1 MSIKTWVAKGSVALN
16 MMNGNQTQHRIP
28 MNPQPRL
35 GLLGNG
41 QVIRDDYFVWDSPQA
56 VCPIVEKGM
65 YRILRQAQYQPG
77 DVVWVR
83 EPGRVVAYEESA
95 DCQYEWMRIKYMA
108 DGHEVEIN
116 TPWRMS
122 DVWDGNGQKYPYGA
136 PDWVWKKQGIPNGI
150 FKEAARTFLKVNKV
164 RIERVTDI
172 SWQDACAEGF
182 TDYGDNPSD
191 GHRHDPV
198 GWFHD
203 LWESIYPGT
212 WKRNHWVWVYEFE
225 RTDKPADWP
234 TN

>member
-1 MSIKTWVAKGSVALN
+1 MIKAIPFNVAMTCAILNGEKTQTRRVIKWPAEYYPVEYLGEYPMDEDGIDRHWWV
-16 MMNGNQTQHRIP
+16 MNLSAETGFIP
-28 MNPQPRL
+28 PHL
-35 GLLGNG
+35 
-41 QVIRDDYFVWDSPQA
+41 
-56 VCPIVEKGM
+56 
-65 YRILRQAQYQPG
+65 PG
-77 DVVWVR
+77 DILWVR

-108 DGHEVEIN
+108 DGHDVEIN

-182 TDYGDNPSD
+182 ADYGDNPNQ

-198 GWFHD
+198 GWFHN

-225 RTDKPADWP
+225 LTDKPADWP
-234 TN
+234 EN